1 MAQVAS
7 SIQLSLNMVG
17 FGVALK
23 TITDISIGL
32 VETQREFDKINSALI
47 TVTGSAEKASEA
59 FIAIQDFAA
68 RTPFDLKQVSE
79 SFILMANMGL
89 KTSTDMM
96 TRWGDWA
103 AAVGQSFK
111 MVALAV
117 DDATRGDNERL
128 KNLGITAKKS
138 GDEVTFT
145 MGGISKTVKANAN
158 DIQDGLYEL
167 TGKFEGGMARL
178 NKTLD
183 GQLSNLSDNFEKFKL
198 SLSQS
203 GFGDMI
209 AEQVVI
215 GNQKL
220 EEMTAYVQSG
230 QFELAVRE
238 WANSFSSVEKDIE
251 STISILTNYLNAEWA
266 GWVYAA
272 GVTGTTMG
280 EALGSNFFNN
290 VTTMVRAT
298 TVEVAAAFDKIEA
311 IKKAGKDRM
320 EARGGFWGVVGQE
333 NTIEIDQ
340 KLKTIND
347 TMDKELKSI
356 EERRIASGQ
365 AVLEQYEGTKKVN
378 EELRKQSVE
387 LREQYDR
394 NKKER
399 EESKKDVLGQ
409 YSGNNSK
416 NFGKASGD
424 IHKGSGVDKVA
435 NEAKREAQE
444 FLRIE
449 EDFLRQKEQLV
460 IQSTK
465 NEIDKIN
472 LIEQQEL
479 RALKVRFDNA
489 KVNADN
495 RAKLEKDYQEVVS
508 LIQKKAENARQ
519 QETEK
524 HQKEFKSTVEKYEKQ
539 TFDIKNSYHSRSS
552 SVIKRQLQYDIA
564 EVRKNAQDEINVVGR
579 TEQEKL
585 RIKQLAKD
593 RENALNDKANSDLID
608 NYDKTYSKMTD
619 SILDFSKSVA
629 QSLVEMASDSKKTMG
644 EMVQDIIKKI
654 EEMIL
659 EYLLLIAI
667 QAMAGM
673 AGGSAGGTGIASSI
687 YRGAG
692 KAAGNTAIGG
702 LLSDAAPHANGGAFN
717 NGVEF
722 FADGDVVNRATP
734 FGMANGRTGVMGEAG
749 PEAIMP
755 LARGSDGKLGV
766 RSNGGGGG
774 GINVGNIN
782 VVVQSNGKQ
791 SGQQQGME
799 IGQAIKKEIK
809 QMIQMEVQDMY
820 RPGNSLN
827 QTRRI

>member
-17 FGVALK
+17 FAAAIK
-23 TITDISIGL
+23 TLADFSGDL
-32 VETQREFDKINSALI
+32 VSTQREFDKINSALI

-59 FIAIQDFAA
+59 FTAIQDFAA
-68 RTPFDLKQVSE
+68 KTPYDLKQVSE

-111 MVALAV
+111 TVAMAV

-145 MGGISKTVKANAN
+145 LGGISKTVKANA
-158 DIQDGLYEL
+158 DEVQGALFEL
-167 TGKFEGGMARL
+167 TSKFSGGMERM

-183 GQLSNLSDNFEKFKL
+183 GQLSNLSDNFDKFKL

-203 GFGDMI
+203 GFGDAI
-209 AEQVVI
+209 TEQVI
-215 GNQKL
+215 KGNAAL
-220 EEMTAYVQSG
+220 ESMTAYVQSG
-230 QFELAVRE
+230 QFELAIRE
-238 WANSFSSVEKDIE
+238 WAVSVGAVEKDIE
-251 STISILTNYLNAEWA
+251 SSISILTAYLNSEWA

-272 GVTGTTMG
+272 GATGTAMG

-290 VTTMVRAT
+290 VSTMVRAA
-298 TVEVAAAFDKIEA
+298 TVEIASAFDKIEV
-311 IKKAGKDRM
+311 IKKAAKDRM
-320 EARGGFWGVVGQE
+320 DARGGFFGVITQE

-340 KLKTIND
+340 KKKAINEV
-347 TMDKELKSI
+347 MDAELNRI
-356 EERRIASGQ
+356 EQARVASGTAILAQ
-365 AVLEQYEGTKKVN
+365 HEGEKAVTA
-378 EELRKQSVE
+378 ELRKQSE
-387 LREQYDR
+387 EKRKQYDDA
-394 NKKER
+394 KKARDAEH
-399 EESKKDVLGQ
+399 KDVLGQ
-409 YSGNNSK
+409 YSGTNSK
-416 NFGKASGD
+416 NFGKPSGG
-424 IHKGSGVDKVA
+424 HSSGGGVDKA
-435 NEAKREAQE
+435 AQEAKREQQE
-444 FLRIE
+444 FLRLQ
-449 EDFLRQKEQLV
+449 EDFYRQKEQLI

-472 LIEQQEL
+472 LVEQQEL
-479 RALKVRFDNA
+479 RILKARFDNA
-489 KVNADN
+489 KVNAED
-495 RAKLEKDYQEVVS
+495 RAKLEKDYQEVVT
-508 LIQKKAENARQ
+508 LVHRKAENARQ

-524 HQKEFKSTVEKYEKQ
+524 HQKEFKATVEKYEKQ

-552 SVIKRQLQYDIA
+552 QVIKRQLQYDIA
-564 EVRKNAQDEINVVGR
+564 EVRRQAQEDINIVGR

-593 RENALNDKANSDLID
+593 RESALNDKASSDLID

-629 QSLVEMASDSKKTMG
+629 QSLVEMATDSKKTMG

-667 QAMAGM
+667 QSIAYM
-673 AGGSAGGTGIASSI
+673 AGGTATGTGLASSI

-692 KAAGNTAIGG
+692 KAAGNTMIGG
-702 LLSDAAPHANGGAFN
+702 LLGDAEPHADGGIIN
-717 NGVEF
+717 
-722 FADGDVVNRATP
+722 TP
-734 FGMANGRTGVMGEAG
+734 TIRGKGQSGRNALVGEDG
-749 PEAIMP
+749 PEAVIP
-755 LARGSDGKLGV
+755 LKNGSVPVQIKSQLSG
-766 RSNGGGGG
+766 SSGGNNV
-774 GINVGNIN
+774 NVGNIS

-809 QMIQMEVQDMY
+809 QMIQMEVQDMH